1 VLCDIKILDLA
12 KNSAYFGMCAD
23 SFYTKQVIA
32 HTFIVKIEETPTFL
46 ITESGKRT
54 LDCLWK

>member
-54 LDCLWK
+54 LDCL